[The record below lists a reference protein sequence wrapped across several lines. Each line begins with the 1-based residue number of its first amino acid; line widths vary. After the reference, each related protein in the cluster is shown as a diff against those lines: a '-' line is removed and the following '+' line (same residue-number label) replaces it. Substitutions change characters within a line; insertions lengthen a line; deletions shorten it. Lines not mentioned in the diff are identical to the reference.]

1 MKKLTNC
8 SWIFLFV
15 ALISCETE
23 KLDII
28 NYGGLTGRILDA
40 QTYLPLNGVL
50 ITTTPASVSI
60 ISDADGKFTIPK
72 IKEGDVAIN
81 MKKENYLSNSLT
93 VAVLKNETNQM
104 DLLIFKDN
112 NDIGEISVYDPVPG
126 NGAVDQPLSLN
137 LVWKVD
143 GKKTN
148 IDLTYNIYLF
158 ESNSTVQNLLGEDV
172 VLNKVTTSG
181 LKMSTTYYWYV
192 VVKYKGNKVAFSPTW
207 SFKTGVTSS
216 SSVK

>member
-1 MKKLTNC
+1 MKNLIKY
-8 SWIFLFV
+8 SWIILIIT
-15 ALISCETE
+15 LISCESE
-23 KLDII
+23 KMDIL
-28 NYGGLTGRILDA
+28 NYGTLSGRVLDA
-40 QTYLPLNGVL
+40 ETYLPITGVL

-81 MKKENYLSNSLT
+81 MKKDNYLSNSLT
-93 VAVLKNETNQM
+93 VAVLKDETTQM

-112 NDIGEISVYDPVPG
+112 NDIGNISVYDPVPG

-143 GKKTN
+143 GKKAN
-148 IDLTYNIYLF
+148 VDLTYNIYLF

-172 VLNKVTTSG
+172 VLNTVTTSG
-181 LKMSTTYYWYV
+181 LKESTTYYWYV

-207 SFKTGVTSS
+207 SFKTGVVTN
-216 SSVK
+216 